1 MKIHSFAITF
11 NDIFLPQPFET
22 LIKIHINNH
31 ELTLGHTLGEI
42 MWQVTGTNI
51 ATLIL
56 QNNIGLGIAVLHLQ
70 KINGNTIFKVDL
82 RGLIVKRTTKT
93 GALVIGRPFKV
104 YPIGKLLNNLGF
116 SGAGHAGNNSKM
128 VFGTVVD

>member
-1 MKIHSFAITF
+1 
-11 NDIFLPQPFET
+11 
-22 LIKIHINNH
+22 
-31 ELTLGHTLGEI
+31 

-51 ATLIL
+51 ATFIFH
-56 QNNIGLGIAVLHLQ
+56 NNAGLRIALLHLQ
-70 KINGNTIFKVDL
+70 KIKRNTIFKVDL

-93 GALVIGRPFKV
+93 GAFVIGCPFKV
-104 YPIGKLLNNLGF
+104 YTIGKLLNNLGF